1 MNDDFSTRFD
11 QAVRFAVIST
21 ILMFIGLFG
30 YETWA
35 YQNKKRPY
43 YDCVNL
49 KTQKRFN
56 LLDEGQY
63 QRIILRDLNTEHTCS
78 KHMYTK
84 EYVDFLNKK
93 H

>member
-11 QAVRFAVIST
+11 QTVRFIVIST
-21 ILMFIGLFG
+21 ILMFIGLFA

-35 YQNKKRPY
+35 YKNKKRPY

-63 QRIILRDLNTEHTCS
+63 QRIILRDLKIEHACS
-78 KHMYTK
+78 KHMYTR

-93 H
+93 R